1 MAAEK
6 NGFGSALRV
15 GGGTLTLLGIYLI
28 TNLDLLRT
36 LTGEGFT
43 THRQEMVLRAAEHPL
58 TSFWELIFSGGSYSP
73 VYSAGILAAA
83 ALLAPAVLAMYSRS
97 GRKTPENRTQGAAG
111 KMLRRRSGK
120 LGTNV
125 PNTYLRNGVDKA
137 PDMGGRSKFSSRLGL
152 DWPDFLRRSAG
163 SALEQQTHSIFASVH
178 RGHGDLFPGG
188 PDLLVLPLSV
198 DAGVGSA
205 AGEHLQAGGPAMD

>member
-73 VYSAGILAAA
+73 VYSAGILAARRC
-83 ALLAPAVLAMYSRS
+83 SRRRFWRCIPEA
-97 GRKTPENRTQGAAG
+97 GGRPRKTGPRARRVKCSGAEAEN
-111 KMLRRRSGK
+111 
-120 LGTNV
+120 
-125 PNTYLRNGVDKA
+125 
-137 PDMGGRSKFSSRLGL
+137 
-152 DWPDFLRRSAG
+152 
-163 SALEQQTHSIFASVH
+163 
-178 RGHGDLFPGG
+178 
-188 PDLLVLPLSV
+188 
-198 DAGVGSA
+198 
-205 AGEHLQAGGPAMD
+205 